1 MPLGICRQ
9 WKGIVIKMNL
19 NRGKVLAVVLSAV
32 GACLAAG
39 CADGTQ
45 EEASVA
51 VLQPQPLKDISD
63 VTEPSSLPV
72 STSAEEPSMEESTAS
87 EEEGSH
93 IVTITISAAGDVT
106 LGTHHQQDYWYSF
119 RQAYDEAED
128 ESYFFANV
136 YDIFSSDDMT
146 LVNLEGPLT
155 LAEEAREG
163 QVYSIKGDPR
173 YADILTAG
181 SVEAVSLGNNH
192 MMDYLEQGR
201 NDTVQ
206 AVEEAGI
213 VYAYEKTVG
222 IYEVKGIHIGM
233 ISVNEVSQGY
243 LVEDTIQKGIA
254 ELQEQGADL
263 ILVSCHW
270 GVEREYCPEDYQKIL
285 GEKCIDWGADLVIG
299 HHPHVL
305 QGIDEYKGK
314 YIIYSLGNFCFGAN
328 RNPPDKDSMIFQ
340 QTFTFIDGEKQED
353 QEIRVIPC
361 SVSSVPERNNFQPT
375 PSEGDEKARILG
387 RINEFSL
394 EFGVQ
399 FDGDGYRLW

>member
-72 STSAEEPSMEESTAS
+72 SASAEEPSMEESTAS

>member
-72 STSAEEPSMEESTAS
+72 SASAEEPSMEESTAS

-375 PSEGDEKARILG
+375 PAEGDEKTRILG

>member
-1 MPLGICRQ
+1 
-9 WKGIVIKMNL
+9 MNL

-72 STSAEEPSMEESTAS
+72 SASAEEPSMEESTAS

-375 PSEGDEKARILG
+375 PAEGDEKTRILG

>member
-63 VTEPSSLPV
+63 VTEPSS
-72 STSAEEPSMEESTAS
+72 
-87 EEEGSH
+87 
-93 IVTITISAAGDVT
+93 
-106 LGTHHQQDYWYSF
+106 SF

-243 LVEDTIQKGIA
+243 HTERDRRTAGAGRRPDPGELPLGSGEGI
-254 ELQEQGADL
+254 LPGGL
-263 ILVSCHW
+263 
-270 GVEREYCPEDYQKIL
+270 PED
-285 GEKCIDWGADLVIG
+285 
-299 HHPHVL
+299 P
-305 QGIDEYKGK
+305 
-314 YIIYSLGNFCFGAN
+314 
-328 RNPPDKDSMIFQ
+328 
-340 QTFTFIDGEKQED
+340 
-353 QEIRVIPC
+353 
-361 SVSSVPERNNFQPT
+361 
-375 PSEGDEKARILG
+375 G
-387 RINEFSL
+387 RK
-394 EFGVQ
+394 V
-399 FDGDGYRLW
+399 Y

>member
-72 STSAEEPSMEESTAS
+72 SASAEEPSMEESTAS

-213 VYAYEKTVG
+213 VYASEKTVG